1 MGKVKYSYREIDPQ
15 DLQLGTLL
23 GEGGFGKGAIRTR
36 LALGHHLLGI
46 R

>member
-1 MGKVKYSYREIDPQ
+1 LQVGKVKYSYREIDPQ

-23 GEGGFGKGAIRTR
+23 GEGGFGKGAIRT
-36 LALGHHLLGI
+36 LMTPHLMGI